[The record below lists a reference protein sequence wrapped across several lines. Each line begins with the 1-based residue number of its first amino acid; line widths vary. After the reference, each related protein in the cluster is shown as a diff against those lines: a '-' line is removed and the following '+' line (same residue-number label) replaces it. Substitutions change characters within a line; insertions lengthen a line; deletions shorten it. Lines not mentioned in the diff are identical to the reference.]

1 MLGGQL
7 CADILKALQNRCNT
21 ILFMMHT
28 PIQNKWVGRLGL
40 VLLCAE
46 QHAEGRLT
54 VIAAAG
60 AREQA

>member
-7 CADILKALQNRCNT
+7 CADILKALQYRCNT
-21 ILFMMHT
+21 IIFMMHT
-28 PIQNKWVGRLGL
+28 PIQNKWVGL

-60 AREQA
+60 ARDQA

>member
-7 CADILKALQNRCNT
+7 CDDILKALQYRCNT
-21 ILFMMHT
+21 IFFMMHT
-28 PIQNKWVGRLGL
+28 PIQNKWVGRIGL

-60 AREQA
+60 TWEPA